1 MPFFLI
7 APLTW
12 LSNGIFAA
20 IVWFVSRR
28 GITITV
34 GLSLIALVGAA
45 INILITAVD
54 ANIGNVFSEAVPFV
68 TPFIPSNTGLCVS
81 LIVSTELAATTY
93 RLSLQFIEWKSRIL
107 FA

>member
-1 MPFFLI
+1 MPFFLV

-12 LSNGIFAA
+12 LSNGAFAF

-28 GITITV
+28 GITITI
-34 GLSLIALVGAA
+34 GLSLIALVGLA
-45 INILITAVD
+45 INTLINAID
-54 ANIGNVFSEAVPFV
+54 ANIGNVFSDAVPFV

-93 RLSLQFIEWKSRIL
+93 RLTLQFLDWKSRIL